1 MSYQHQANYE
11 VRDEYIIVSIPN
23 ANSPVIHNTYISVFR
38 LWYLDRLYILANIF
52 HDESHW
58 LILSMKKEIS
68 RAVLQLVVVLRAQH
82 GFFHFWMQKV
92 KTLVTL

>member
-1 MSYQHQANYE
+1 M
-11 VRDEYIIVSIPN
+11 
-23 ANSPVIHNTYISVFR
+23 
-38 LWYLDRLYILANIF
+38 LANIF

-58 LILSMKKEIS
+58 LILSIKKEIS
-68 RAVLQLVVVLRAQH
+68 RAVLQLVMVLRAQH